1 MTFFLKL
8 INSQYLRDYR
18 HKYFECREL
27 DAWKQACPDLIREGI
42 RIISYLDSNK
52 LNREEVEKEMEEL
65 TVRFNNAV
73 TAQDKIDTTLKLQR
87 ARAKVQAARF
97 VANNP

>member
-1 MTFFLKL
+1 
-8 INSQYLRDYR
+8 
-18 HKYFECREL
+18 
-27 DAWKQACPDLIREGI
+27 
-42 RIISYLDSNK
+42 
-52 LNREEVEKEMEEL
+52 MEEL

-97 VANNP
+97 VSNNP